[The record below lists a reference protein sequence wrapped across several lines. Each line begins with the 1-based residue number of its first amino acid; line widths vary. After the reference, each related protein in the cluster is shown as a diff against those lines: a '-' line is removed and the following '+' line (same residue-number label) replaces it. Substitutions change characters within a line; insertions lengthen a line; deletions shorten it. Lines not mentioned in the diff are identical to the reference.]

1 MDAKLLSPT
10 LSVVLVKTIKALC
23 EINIKYDNKLEITG
37 SLHVR
42 SDGQKVLTCLLDEET
57 VKGQY
62 DAARVAELAARLS
75 MAAASF
81 PFPHLQMSANVN
93 HSQQVAEALFSSIQG
108 DVHILSAQ
116 QQLPVTLERP
126 TRDESEMINNAVA
139 QMAAFHHAG
148 KLPDVGGGGQGAALQ
163 DAGVVDAMLRQQEET
178 RQAIASL
185 RQHEEAR
192 QAVAALKQSDD
203 MRARPNEQQQPTIQL
218 PAAHHPN
225 RKQRH
230 SDTAS
235 KALGMTKA
243 GPAAVTGANAIT
255 GYAPIVAPDSGL
267 ALFTPTPSGNGG
279 QNHVKLPDIQTL
291 AHSLPKIPGGS
302 RIKTTNIANSGL
314 QPVMMPIVT
323 KSETIPSFSS
333 PPTDPVTAISPVT
346 MPSLDPMMNISL
358 EVQTEMGL
366 DGTPGS
372 VHKKKFQCMFCGI
385 FLSTKCYLKNHINA
399 MHTRARVYPCELCE
413 RYFYSA
419 GALRIHKLR
428 NHWQDSKKHICVHCG
443 ETFLLPIE
451 LRKHIVKKHVG
462 NDDHQLLMDTV
473 ELKLEDSEISM
484 PQLQPEDVSIQGRGS
499 LAPTPT
505 SVCYQTVGEVNHP
518 TTPNS
523 THTPSSLDGSGGMIE

>member
-1 MDAKLLSPT
+1 MMDAKLLSPT

-139 QMAAFHHAG
+139 QMAVFHHAG
-148 KLPDVGGGGQGAALQ
+148 KLQDVSGGGQAAALQ
-163 DAGVVDAMLRQQEET
+163 DAGVMDAMLRQQEET
-178 RQAIASL
+178 RQAVASL

-192 QAVAALKQSDD
+192 QAVAALKQTEDV
-203 MRARPNEQQQPTIQL
+203 RARPNEQQQQTINQL
-218 PAAHHPN
+218 PAVHHPN

-235 KALGMTKA
+235 KMA
-243 GPAAVTGANAIT
+243 GTPKSSPAVTGANAII
-255 GYAPIVAPDSGL
+255 GYAPISAPDPGL
-267 ALFTPTPSGNGG
+267 ALFTPPPGSSGG
-279 QNHVKLPDIQTL
+279 QNHIKLPDIQTL
-291 AHSLPKIPGGS
+291 AHSLPKIPGSS
-302 RIKTTNIANSGL
+302 RMKSANMVNSSL

-323 KSETIPSFSS
+323 KTETIPSFSS

-346 MPSLDPMMNISL
+346 MPSLDPMMNVGL

-366 DGTPGS
+366 DGSAGS
-372 VHKKKFQCMFCGI
+372 AHRKKFQCMFCGI

-428 NHWQDSKKHICVHCG
+428 NHWQDSKKHVCVHCG

-451 LRKHIVKKHVG
+451 LRKHIVKKHVS
-462 NDDHQLLMDTV
+462 NDEHQLLMDTV
-473 ELKLEDSEISM
+473 ELKLEDGEMSM
-484 PQLQPEDVSIQGRGS
+484 PQLQPEDVSIPGRGS

-505 SVCYQTVGEVNHP
+505 SMCYQTVGDVP

-523 THTPSSLDGSGGMIE
+523 THTPSSLDGSGGMME